1 MTAMA
6 RSKKITPQNFLCMK
20 SKQEKI
26 SMITAYDYMMAK
38 AFDYSGIDAML
49 VGDSM
54 GMVIYGQS
62 STLKVSIDDIV
73 RHTAAVARATERAM
87 VISDMP
93 FLSYALP
100 EDALRNAGCC
110 LQEGDADAVKLE
122 GGRERVEVVELL
134 VKNGIPVMAHIG
146 LTPQYF
152 HALGGYK
159 LQGKTASAAERL
171 IEDAILL
178 EEAGAFAIVLEMVP
192 AQIAQE
198 ISDHINIPTIGI
210 GAGLGCDGQVLVAQ
224 DMLGFS
230 NGPKFKFVKQYAN
243 IWETM
248 VEATESYIHDI
259 KTAQFPAHEHS
270 FTISEQELATL
281 QTNIANNLKIQKS
294 KKLKSV
300 EESNID
306 EQATGRIYGS

>member
-1 MTAMA
+1 MA
-6 RSKKITPQNFLCMK
+6 RSKKVTPQNFSCMK
-20 SKQEKI
+20 RKEEKI

-54 GMVIYGQS
+54 GMVIYGRS
-62 STLKVSIDDIV
+62 NTLKVSIDDIIK
-73 RHTAAVARATERAM
+73 HTAAVARATERAM

-93 FLSYALP
+93 FLSFALP
-100 EDALRNAGCC
+100 EEALRNAGRC

-122 GGRERVEVVELL
+122 GGRERIEVIELL

-152 HALGGYK
+152 HALGGFK
-159 LQGKTASAAERL
+159 LQGKTALAAERL

-192 AQIAQE
+192 WQIAQE
-198 ISDHINIPTIGI
+198 ISNHINIPTIGI
-210 GAGLGCDGQVLVAQ
+210 GAGSGCDGQVLVAQ

-230 NGPKFKFVKQYAN
+230 NNPKFKFVKQYAN
-243 IWETM
+243 AWKIF
-248 VEATESYIHDI
+248 VEATESYINDV
-259 KTAQFPAHEHS
+259 KTAEFPTLEHS
-270 FTISEQELATL
+270 FAISEQELATL
-281 QTNIANNLKIQKS
+281 QTNIAKNLKILHHKKHKS
-294 KKLKSV
+294 AQESNV
-300 EESNID
+300 EE
-306 EQATGRIYGS
+306 QAIGKIYGS

>member
-1 MTAMA
+1 MA
-6 RSKKITPQNFLCMK
+6 PSKKITPQNFLCMK

-54 GMVIYGQS
+54 GMVIYGRQN
-62 STLKVSIDDIV
+62 TLKVSIDDII

-87 VISDMP
+87 VIADMP
-93 FLSYALP
+93 FLSFALP
-100 EDALRNAGCC
+100 EEALRNAGRC

-122 GGRERVEVVELL
+122 GGRERVETVELL

-152 HALGGYK
+152 HQLGGFK
-159 LQGKTASAAERL
+159 LQGKTATAAERL

-178 EEAGAFAIVLEMVP
+178 EDAGAFAIVLEMVP
-192 AQIAQE
+192 WQIAQE
-198 ISDHINIPTIGI
+198 ISNHINIPTIGI
-210 GAGLGCDGQVLVAQ
+210 GAGLGCDGQILVAQ

-230 NGPKFKFVKQYAN
+230 NNPKFKFVKQYAN
-243 IWETM
+243 IWETL
-248 VEATESYIHDI
+248 VDATESYINDI
-259 KTAQFPAHEHS
+259 KSAQFPALEHS
-270 FTISEQELATL
+270 FSISEEEFATL
-281 QTNIANNLKIQKS
+281 QTKMAKNSKILHH
-294 KKLKSV
+294 KKHKSV
-300 EESNID
+300 EESNI
-306 EQATGRIYGS
+306 EEHAIGRIYGS